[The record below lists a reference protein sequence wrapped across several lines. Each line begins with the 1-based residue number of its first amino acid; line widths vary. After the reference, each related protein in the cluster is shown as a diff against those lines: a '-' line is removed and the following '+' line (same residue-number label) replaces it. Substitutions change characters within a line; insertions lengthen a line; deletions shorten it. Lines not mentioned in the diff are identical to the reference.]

1 MNKILTAFFSQ
12 KGETYMNGDIVVV
25 EKGNTQIIAERIAE
39 KIETDLFHIEKL
51 GGYPLTYKGM
61 VQIAK
66 GEWSNDLRPA
76 VKGHVENM
84 DQYDTIILGY
94 PNWCN
99 TMPKAVC
106 TFLESYDLSKKRIIP
121 YCTNEGSGLGSSVED
136 LQQICPESNVLPGT
150 AIHGAEAAT
159 VTEEI
164 DNIIRLVTEGK

>member
-1 MNKILTAFFSQ
+1 MKKILTAFFSQ

-25 EKGNTQIIAERIAE
+25 EKGNTQVIAERIAQ
-39 KIETDLFHIEKL
+39 KIETDLFHIEKV
-51 GGYPLTYKGM
+51 GGYPFTYKGM
-61 VQIAK
+61 VEIAK
-66 GEWSNDLRPA
+66 EEWHNDLRPA
-76 VKGHVENM
+76 VEGKVDHME
-84 DQYDTIILGY
+84 QYDTLILGY

-106 TFLESYDLSKKRIIP
+106 TFLESYDLKGKRIIP

-136 LQQICPESNVLPGT
+136 LQKICPQCTILPGT

-164 DNIIRLVTEGK
+164 DRIVHLTLEGE